1 MVGWLDPIT
10 KMVKNAKK
18 AKPVKA
24 QAKRNAVVD
33 VVDTVTRALPK
44 GTFRTAGAALGSP
57 FGPMGSLVGG
67 MLGSGLATITGRGDY
82 TVTTNSLAKEGGAL
96 TSLIPSFN
104 TSGNT
109 RNVRVSHRECFGTVV
124 APATPANFNNLDYV
138 INPSNASM
146 FPWLSALAR
155 NYEKYRLH
163 GAVIYY
169 ESSSSD
175 YASNTAMGTV
185 ILATNYNSAER
196 PWVDDISM
204 LNAEFSVGSKPSV
217 NQAHPLECKA
227 ELGASG
233 FLYVRDLA
241 ANQTGLT
248 VDPRLYDVGRF
259 QVATKGLTAPAGT
272 ELGRLWITY
281 DIELVRPLMS
291 PSGSMLNG
299 AGTVIGSD
307 LTTVGA
313 GATGQTVTAVGTPFW
328 ERQATTTPVITPSS
342 ILISV
347 QSATGN
353 YFDCYLCRD
362 GVYTFNYQVDGSAFS
377 GTGTTSFSPVG
388 GVTGTLLSQYELVS
402 GTKAVGT
409 VTYSINGANG
419 RTNAY
424 CILQIRSSLIG
435 TITGARM
442 SITYVDGTGSVRYN
456 LQS

>member
-1 MVGWLDPIT
+1 
-10 KMVKNAKK
+10 MVKNAKK

-82 TVTTNSLAKEGGAL
+82 TVTTNSLAKEGGTL
-96 TSLIPSFN
+96 SSLIPSFN
-104 TSGNT
+104 TSGNG
-109 RNVRVSHRECFGTVV
+109 RNVRVTHRECFGTVI
-124 APATPANFNNLDYV
+124 APNTPANFNNLDYV

-146 FPWLSALAR
+146 FPWLSSIAR

-163 GAVIYY
+163 GAVVYY

-185 ILATNYNSAER
+185 ILATNYNSAEK

-241 ANQTGLT
+241 ANQTGIT

-281 DIELVRPLMS
+281 DVELVRPLMS

-299 AGTVIGSD
+299 VGSV
-307 LTTVGA
+307 VGA
-313 GATGQTVTAVGTPFW
+313 TLNEVGGGGVAGQTVVAVGTPFW
-328 ERQATTTPVITPSS
+328 DRQGNIPSPVISPSS
-342 ILISV
+342 ILISIK
-347 QSATGN
+347 STTAN
-353 YFDCYLCRD
+353 YFDCFLCRD
-362 GVYTFNYQVDGSAFS
+362 GIYTFNYQVDGSGFTDAGTQAFAAYGGAS
-377 GTGTTSFSPVG
+377 GTLVSF
-388 GVTGTLLSQYELVS
+388 YELV
-402 GTKAVGT
+402 TPTRATGT
-409 VTYSINGANG
+409 VIYSINGANG
-419 RTNAY
+419 RTSAY
-424 CILQIRSSLIG
+424 CALQLRSSLIG
-435 TITGARM
+435 GVTSARM
-442 SITYVDGTGSVRYN
+442 SITYVDGTGSVRSS